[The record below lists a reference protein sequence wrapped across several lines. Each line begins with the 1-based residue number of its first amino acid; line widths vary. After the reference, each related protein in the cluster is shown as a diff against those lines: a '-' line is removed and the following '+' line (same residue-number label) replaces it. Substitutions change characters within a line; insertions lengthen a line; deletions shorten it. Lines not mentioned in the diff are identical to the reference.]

1 MRIDKCYFCSC
12 NVYPGHGTAFV
23 RNDSKLFRFCS
34 SKCNK
39 LFKAKKNPRK
49 LKWTKAY
56 RVAHGKEMTND
67 SVLEFEQ
74 KRNVPTRYNRDLM
87 VKTLQAM
94 KRVDEIKAARQERF
108 FNARM
113 EKAKGTKRSSV
124 VNELMQHVDMISN
137 PKTKTLIARKKKE
150 KAEAKLYRQTGGER
164 GRLNRK
170 AQGIHLKL
178 DLEDEDDENDEMQQ
192 NVASSEDE
200 AEPVAVKAP
209 VLVQNKKR
217 VPKKHAKKAISK

>member
-56 RVAHGKEMTND
+56 RMAHGKEMTND

-74 KRNVPTRYNRDLM
+74 KRNIPTRYNRDLM
-87 VKTLQAM
+87 VKTMQAM

-108 FNARM
+108 FQARM
-113 EKAKGTKRSSV
+113 DKAKGQKKSSTE
-124 VNELMQHVDMISN
+124 NELMDGVDLISN
-137 PKTKTLIARKKKE
+137 PKVKAFILKKKL
-150 KAEAKLYRQTGGER
+150 AKEEHKRFRQTGGER
-164 GRLNRK
+164 GLAARK
-170 AQGIHLKL
+170 ARGIHGKL
-178 DLEDEDDENDEMQQ
+178 DIDSGDDEKMDVN
-192 NVASSEDE
+192 SSEE
-200 AEPVAVKAP
+200 EEEPVKETVKA
-209 VLVQNKKR
+209 VAKVKQTRNQTRKF
-217 VPKKHAKKAISK
+217 AKKSIKK

>member
-56 RVAHGKEMTND
+56 RMAHGKEMTNYA
-67 SVLEFEQ
+67 VLEFQQ
-74 KRNVPTRYNRDLM
+74 KRNIPTRYNRDLM
-87 VKTLQAM
+87 VKTMQAM

-108 FNARM
+108 FKARM
-113 EKAKGTKRSSV
+113 DKAKGQKRSSTE
-124 VNELMQHVDMISN
+124 NELINGVDLITN
-137 PKTKTLIARKKKE
+137 PRVKAYILKKK
-150 KAEAKLYRQTGGER
+150 KAKEELKRFRQTGGER
-164 GRLNRK
+164 GAAARK
-170 AQGIHLKL
+170 ARGIHVKL
-178 DLEDEDDENDEMQQ
+178 DIESASDDEVMDVN
-192 NVASSEDE
+192 SSEE
-200 AEPVAVKAP
+200 EEEKPVKETIKAVAK
-209 VLVQNKKR
+209 VRQ
-217 VPKKHAKKAISK
+217 PKKMAKKTIKK

>member
-87 VKTLQAM
+87 VKTMQAM

-108 FNARM
+108 FNKRM
-113 EKAKGTKRSSV
+113 EKAKGQKRFATE
-124 VNELMQHVDMISN
+124 NELMVHVDMISN
-137 PKTKTLIARKKKE
+137 PKVKAFIARKKKD
-150 KAEAKLYRQTGGER
+150 KAVAKLIRQTGGAR
-164 GRLNRK
+164 GPNASL
-170 AQGIHLKL
+170 ATGIHKKL
-178 DLEDEDDENDEMQQ
+178 ALDEESD
-192 NVASSEDE
+192 
-200 AEPVAVKAP
+200 
-209 VLVQNKKR
+209 
-217 VPKKHAKKAISK
+217 

>member
-56 RVAHGKEMTND
+56 RMAHGKDMTND

-74 KRNVPTRYNRDLM
+74 RRNVPTRYNRDLM

-94 KRVDEIKAARQERF
+94 KKIDI
-108 FNARM
+108 
-113 EKAKGTKRSSV
+113 
-124 VNELMQHVDMISN
+124 I
-137 PKTKTLIARKKKE
+137 
-150 KAEAKLYRQTGGER
+150 
-164 GRLNRK
+164 
-170 AQGIHLKL
+170 
-178 DLEDEDDENDEMQQ
+178 
-192 NVASSEDE
+192 
-200 AEPVAVKAP
+200 
-209 VLVQNKKR
+209 
-217 VPKKHAKKAISK
+217 KKAR